1 MNKKE
6 NSFWSATLEVAF
18 IVFLFYSNLLMGE
31 YNSSAQGQTKG
42 LLWAIGE
49 VVTIP
54 NFIIAIISA
63 TIGHFFFDYMRNY
76 SSTKKIP
83 NRSRH
88 KHSTKERMPELE
100 EMEMKK

>member
-6 NSFWSATLEVAF
+6 NSYWSATLEVAF

-49 VVTIP
+49 VITIH

-76 SSTKKIP
+76 SSKKRFP
-83 NRSRH
+83 NRSRR
-88 KHSTKERMPELE
+88 KHSTKENVTDPE
-100 EMEMKK
+100 K